1 MFQSPSHDLNVLR
14 GYTGAVDSSEVSWA
28 QVVVLALIQGVTEFL
43 PVSSSA
49 HLVLPSALT
58 DWPDQGLAFDVAVHC
73 GTLVAV
79 LCYFRRDLR
88 GFAGALRPGRGGAA
102 ASAERDADL
111 HLLAKIALA
120 TVPVALAGFAFAPLV
135 EAHLRGIGVIAATTI
150 AFGLALWWADR
161 RRGRDP
167 APGAP
172 TYLQALLIGLAQ
184 AVAIV
189 PGASRSGVTLAA
201 ALALGL
207 SRAAAARFAFL
218 LAIPAIAGAA
228 ILMVPQSAGR
238 AVPWPMLAVGFA
250 VAAGSAFCCITAFVR
265 FMERTGMTPYVIYRV
280 VLGLVLLTF
289 L

>member
-1 MFQSPSHDLNVLR
+1 MDAA
-14 GYTGAVDSSEVSWA
+14 GVSWA

-49 HLVLPSALT
+49 HLVLPAALT

-79 LCYFRRDLR
+79 LCYFRHDLR
-88 GFAGALRPGRGGAA
+88 AFARALPASRWGLAAGARW
-102 ASAERDADL
+102 DANL

-120 TVPVALAGFAFAPLV
+120 TVPVALAGLAFAPLV
-135 EAHLRGIGVIAATTI
+135 EARLRGIGVIATTTI
-150 AFGLALWWADR
+150 VFGLALWWADR
-161 RRGRDP
+161 RHGREP
-167 APGAP
+167 ALGEP
-172 TYLQALLIGLAQ
+172 TYPQALLIGLAQ

-189 PGASRSGVTLAA
+189 PGASRSGVALAA

-207 SRAAAARFAFL
+207 GRVAAARFAFL

-228 ILMVPQSAGR
+228 VLMAPRSAGT
-238 AVPWPMLAVGFA
+238 VPWPMLLAGFA
-250 VAAGSAFCCITAFVR
+250 VAAASAFCCITAFVR
-265 FMERTGMTPYVIYRV
+265 FLERTGMTPYVIYRV
-280 VLGLVLLTF
+280 LLGLVLLTF